1 MQPTIVLGDIHG
13 STYWKHVI
21 ADNSDCR
28 YIFLGDYLDP
38 YEYVPRRELLG
49 NLRQLI
55 AFKQEHPQD
64 VVLLLG
70 NHDLH
75 YFMEEV
81 ETCSRFDLQ
90 IAMRV
95 ADIFHENRRLFR
107 FAFQDGNY
115 IFTHAGISQGWFDND
130 FRGDSN
136 RNIAEQL
143 NHPTPGL
150 QELTLFNCGRLRGG
164 SDRNSGIFWADTEEL
179 NEPLQ
184 GFTQVVGHN
193 RVADILEHS
202 NDNAR
207 IIFCDCLW
215 NGRYLK
221 LI

>member
-1 MQPTIVLGDIHG
+1 MRPTVILGDIHG
-13 STYWKHVI
+13 STYWKQVV
-21 ADNSDCR
+21 ADNPDCR

-38 YEYVPRRELLG
+38 YEYVPRKELLG

-81 ETCSRFDLQ
+81 EACSRFDMQ
-90 IAMRV
+90 MAMQV
-95 ADIFHENRRLFR
+95 SEIFRENRRLFR
-107 FAFQDGNY
+107 FAFQNGNY
-115 IFTHAGISQGWFDND
+115 LFTHAGISQRWFDED
-130 FRGDSN
+130 FRGDIN

-150 QELTLFNCGRLRGG
+150 QELTLFNMGRLRGG
-164 SDRNSGIFWADTEEL
+164 IDKNGGIFWVDIEEL
-179 NEPLQ
+179 HEPLQ
-184 GFTQVVGHN
+184 GFTQIVGHN
-193 RVADILEHS
+193 RVPNILERA

-207 IIFCDCLW
+207 IIFCDCMW
-215 NGRYLK
+215 NGHYLK
-221 LI
+221 M